1 MIIKNGTR
9 AVTAALIT
17 ASVLGTG
24 IALAP
29 SAGATTATSAVAV
42 AKAQIGDPYK
52 YGATGPNSFDCSGLT
67 LYSYKKAGKRLT
79 YKYKG
84 KTYTARTARQQYN
97 ATTPIAYKNRK
108 SGDLVFFTYK
118 GTSNTHH
125 VGIYIGIVNH
135 RSTMIAAPYT
145 GKNVRKEVI
154 YSKYWEASNNI
165 SFGRVK

>member
-1 MIIKNGTR
+1 MSSKNGTR

-29 SAGATTATSAVAV
+29 TAGATTATSAVNV
-42 AKAQIGDPYK
+42 AKTKIGAPYK

-67 LYSYKKAGKRLT
+67 QYSYKKAGK
-79 YKYKG
+79 KIS
-84 KTYTARTARQQYN
+84 RTAQQQYN
-97 ATTPIAYKNRK
+97 TTTHIAYKNRK
-108 SGDLVFFTYK
+108 PGDLVFFAYK
-118 GTSNTHH
+118 GTHNVHH

-145 GKNVRKEVI
+145 GAKVRKEVI
-154 YSKYWEASNNI
+154 YSSYWESNASI

>member
-1 MIIKNGTR
+1 MTSKNGMR

-24 IALAP
+24 LALAP
-29 SAGATTATSAVAV
+29 TAGATTATSAVAV
-42 AKAQIGDPYK
+42 AKAQIGDPYR
-52 YGATGPNSFDCSGLT
+52 YGGTGPNSFDCSGLT
-67 LYSYKKAGKRLT
+67 QYSYKKAGK
-79 YKYKG
+79 KIP
-84 KTYTARTARQQYN
+84 RTARQQYN

-108 SGDLVFFTYK
+108 PGDLVFFTYK

-154 YSKYWEASNNI
+154 YSKYWEANNKI